1 MRGGNDFE
9 GYIVVTQN
17 GSFQTA
23 TQQDCRDVQ
32 RMYNLRMPVLFDVN
46 GDYANTMNA
55 LQHWHLVLSSEN
67 VISWRAQNRT
77 GDQNF
82 EAEVSALLP

>member
-46 GDYANTMNA
+46 GDYASRMNA

-67 VISWRAQNRT
+67 VISWRAQNST

-82 EAEVSALLP
+82 EAEVSTLLP